1 MLYAPHMSL
10 LLSFAILVA
19 GFFLL
24 IKGADWL
31 VDGASAMAKAIGM
44 SELMIG
50 LTIVA
55 FGASM
60 PELLVNVIAS
70 AQGNTDIAIGNVV
83 GSNIANTLL
92 VLGLAACIAP
102 IYVQTSTVWKE
113 IPLSFLASVVLL
125 IVVNDSIID
134 GAGSF
139 AQISRSEGMILMA
152 FFLIFLYYTFG
163 MKGESGITT
172 KRKLSLPIAIFY
184 VLLGSLLLP
193 LGGKLVVDSSSTI
206 ASHLGFSEALIGLS
220 LVALGTSLPEVVTAC
235 VAVKR
240 GKVDLAVGNV
250 VGSNIFNIFWILGLS
265 AMIRPLAF
273 NPILNIDLLIVIAS
287 SIILFYLVHRGPMFK
302 RVLLFWRQRIDH
314 TIVRHEGVALL
325 IGYVLYLVYIG
336 WRG

>member
-1 MLYAPHMSL
+1 MSL
-10 LLSFAILVA
+10 LSLAILAA

-24 IKGADWL
+24 IKGAGWL
-31 VDGASAMAKAIGM
+31 VEGASALAKTVGM

-55 FGASM
+55 FGTSM

-102 IYVQTSTVWKE
+102 LYVQASTVWKE
-113 IPLSFLASVVLL
+113 IPFSLLASVVLF
-125 IVVNDSIID
+125 IIVNDSIID
-134 GAGSF
+134 GAGSI

-163 MKGESGITT
+163 MKGDSDGHA

-193 LGGKLVVDSSSTI
+193 LGGKLVVDSSSDI
-206 ASHLGFSEALIGLS
+206 AIAFGFSEALIGLS

-235 VAVKR
+235 VAVYR

-265 AMIRPLAF
+265 AIIRPLAF
-273 NPILNIDLLIVIAS
+273 NPVLNIDLFIVIIS
-287 SIILFYLVHRGPMFK
+287 SVILFYLVHRGPVF
-302 RVLLFWRQRIDH
+302 RRILLFWRQRIDH
-314 TIVRHEGVALL
+314 TIVRHEGIALL
-325 IGYVLYLVYIG
+325 VGYVAYLVYIG

>member
-1 MLYAPHMSL
+1 MSL
-10 LLSFAILVA
+10 LSLAILAA

-24 IKGADWL
+24 IKGAGWL
-31 VDGASAMAKAIGM
+31 VEGASALAKTVGM

-55 FGASM
+55 FGTSM

-102 IYVQTSTVWKE
+102 LYVQASTVWKE
-113 IPLSFLASVVLL
+113 IPFSLLASVVLF
-125 IVVNDSIID
+125 IIVNDSIID

-163 MKGESGITT
+163 MKGDSDGHA
-172 KRKLSLPIAIFY
+172 KSKLSLPIAIFY

-193 LGGKLVVDSSSTI
+193 LGGKLVVDSSSAI
-206 ASHLGFSEALIGLS
+206 ASAFGFSEALIGLS

-235 VAVKR
+235 VAVHR

-265 AMIRPLAF
+265 AIIRPLAF
-273 NPILNIDLLIVIAS
+273 NPVLNIDLFIVIIS
-287 SIILFYLVHRGPMFK
+287 SVILFYLVHRGPVF
-302 RVLLFWRQRIDH
+302 RRILLFWRQRIDH
-314 TIVRHEGVALL
+314 TIVRHEGIALL
-325 IGYVLYLVYIG
+325 VGYVAYLVYIG